1 MGDRKTNGAWTF
13 LNSMTG
19 FVRSGGRRPMQAP
32 FAVVEDGALVE
43 GTNAD
48 AVVPWWSFTKTVIAA
63 AALVLVQQNRL
74 DLDRPLAGRRYSL
87 QQLLLH
93 RAGLTDYGALA
104 AYHQAVAADDEPWP
118 AAVLLERTQAERLR
132 YEPGQGWGYSNI
144 GYLFV
149 RELIE
154 RACDEELGAALARLV
169 LRPLGIE
176 EARLARVHADLDG
189 VTMGIRSYHPG
200 WVYHGLL
207 VGPLREAALL
217 LDRLMTGALLSP
229 VLLDEMRDAHPLDVS
244 GQGHQGHQAR
254 PWHAPAYGL
263 GLMGGVTSNGTRA
276 FGHTGGGPGSVIAVY
291 RLPDAEPPYT
301 AAAFAFGEDP
311 APVEG
316 RTLKRGSATH

>member
-1 MGDRKTNGAWTF
+1 
-13 LNSMTG
+13 
-19 FVRSGGRRPMQAP
+19 MQAP
-32 FAVVEDGALVE
+32 FAVIEDGALVA

-63 AALVLVQQNRL
+63 AALALVRQRRL
-74 DLDRPLAGRRYSL
+74 ALDRPLADRRYTL
-87 QQLLLH
+87 RQLLQH

-104 AYHQAVAADDEPWP
+104 AYHQAVAAGDEPWP

-132 YEPGQGWGYSNI
+132 YEPGQGFAYSNI
-144 GYLFV
+144 GYLYV

-154 RACDEELGAALARLV
+154 QACGEELGAALSRLV

-176 EARLARVHADLDG
+176 EARLARVRADLDG
-189 VTMGIRSYHPG
+189 VTMGIRSYHPA

-217 LDRLMTGALLSP
+217 LDRLMTGALLP
-229 VLLDEMRDAHPLDVS
+229 ADLLAQQMRDAHPLDVS
-244 GQGHQGHQAR
+244 GQGHQRDQAR
-254 PWHAPAYGL
+254 PWRAPAYGL

-276 FGHTGGGPGSVIAVY
+276 FGHTGGGPGSVIAVF
-291 RLPDAEPPYT
+291 RLPDAARPYT

-311 APVEG
+311 APVEE
-316 RTLKRGSATH
+316 RVLNRGSA